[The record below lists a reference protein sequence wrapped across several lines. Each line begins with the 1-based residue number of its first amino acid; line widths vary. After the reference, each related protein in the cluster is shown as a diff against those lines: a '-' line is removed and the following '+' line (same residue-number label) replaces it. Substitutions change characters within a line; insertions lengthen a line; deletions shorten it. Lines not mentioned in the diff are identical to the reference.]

1 MVTRSGLVSCLP
13 TYGCVQYVGG
23 NWCLFYICDEKSS
36 PICADISPYNSCIV
50 VNTLSRLSTHC
61 RRIFRHGNWIELPRP
76 GENVLSLSTCH
87 YYSIVVK
94 LNGIFWTVGVGEG
107 RNAGHFPGN
116 SASLLPLSI
125 LIFSVCLVTNYSF
138 FISIERY
145 CRNCFHYTKNNCII
159 ITSFFVWLRWGIILS
174 LQFYTFP
181 KCA

>member
-76 GENVLSLSTCH
+76 GENVLSLYVPLLFHSCEIEWH
-87 YYSIVVK
+87 LLDGRCGWRPKRWAFSWEFRLIVASFNTHFFRLFGHK
-94 LNGIFWTVGVGEG
+94 L
-107 RNAGHFPGN
+107 
-116 SASLLPLSI
+116 
-125 LIFSVCLVTNYSF
+125 F
-138 FISIERY
+138 FLHLY
-145 CRNCFHYTKNNCII
+145 
-159 ITSFFVWLRWGIILS
+159 WAILS
-174 LQFYTFP
+174 KLLSLYE
-181 KCA
+181 K